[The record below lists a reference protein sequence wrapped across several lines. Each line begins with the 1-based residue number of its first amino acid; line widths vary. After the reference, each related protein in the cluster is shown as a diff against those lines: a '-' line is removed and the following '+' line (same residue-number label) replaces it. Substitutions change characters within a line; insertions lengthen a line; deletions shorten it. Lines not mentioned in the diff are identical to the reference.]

1 MKVINANTKIASLIN
16 ANSDA
21 IDAIASINPHF
32 KKLKNPVLRK
42 IFAARVTISDAAKI
56 GKCSIDD
63 FFDKLKPLGF
73 IIDQE
78 TTEQGSLSIQTDTMT
93 RPYDVKLDVREDIE
107 YGHDP
112 FKKIMKCL
120 SDMATGNVLLLINSF
135 EPTPLIRIL
144 EDRYYT
150 IEVITINE
158 EEVHTYI
165 RKNEGTDIE
174 RSTEEINEETF
185 EVVAGR
191 YENKMQIIDV
201 RQLPMPQPM
210 ITILSALESLP
221 VGMAL
226 FVHHKKIPKFLL
238 PELKKKEFS
247 LVFKPAEGGVKLIIY
262 KRQQG

>member
-32 KKLKNPVLRK
+32 RKLKNPVLRK

-73 IIDQE
+73 IIDHETAEQE
-78 TTEQGSLSIQTDTMT
+78 SLTIQAE
-93 RPYDVKLDVREDIE
+93 RIEKLYDVKLDVREDIE
-107 YGHDP
+107 HGHDP

-120 SDMATGNVLLLINSF
+120 SDMAIGNVLLLINSF

-158 EEVHTYI
+158 EEIHTYI
-165 RKNEGTDIE
+165 RKNDATNIE
-174 RSTEEINEETF
+174 RSTEEINEEAF
-185 EVVAGR
+185 KVIAGR

-226 FVHHKKIPKFLL
+226 FVLYKKIPKFLI
-238 PELKKKEFS
+238 PEVKKKEFS
-247 LVFKPAEGGVKLIIY
+247 LVF
-262 KRQQG
+262 